1 MTWVDVDMDG
11 DKAKLPVPTKGKE
24 VTLQLAPP
32 LDADPGVYPLAM
44 QIQSGEHQK
53 SLPLLLEVRYDD
65 APSTEIDEAHRSFQL
80 DPDKDTTLTLTITN
94 HANQTREFLSRVEG
108 VNPDWFRF
116 ADEDRRVSVGPKKER
131 GMKIFVDLPENPK
144 IRAGVYAFDILTMD
158 FTENLKRTSR
168 TAIMEVT
175 RSGEYSAKLTP
186 GKVNHEERSADYTLQ
201 VTNESNAPLQPKIRF
216 ADDPAPNAHLKLKLN
231 EALPPVAPGET
242 KNIDFSVLLDE
253 KWTVEE
259 RMVNFTL
266 VTEGTFQIRGKEE
279 PIDRVDKRLGPQSVI
294 WKQLGP
300 ALSISV
306 APSSLSVAPGDS
318 PVLKLKIKNNS
329 DKSHEVRLTFAGDGS
344 DWFMPPSEPVKV
356 GVHGE
361 QAVEIPLKVPP
372 ERDRALAGNYA
383 LRSRLHLRRTRRRRP
398 IHR

>member
-1 MTWVDVDMDG
+1 MVD
-11 DKAKLPVPTKGKE
+11 
-24 VTLQLAPP
+24 
-32 LDADPGVYPLAM
+32 
-44 QIQSGEHQK
+44 
-53 SLPLLLEVRYDD
+53 R
-65 APSTEIDEAHRSFQL
+65 
-80 DPDKDTTLTLTITN
+80 
-94 HANQTREFLSRVEG
+94 
-108 VNPDWFRF
+108 
-116 ADEDRRVSVGPKKER
+116 
-131 GMKIFVDLPENPK
+131 
-144 IRAGVYAFDILTMD
+144 
-158 FTENLKRTSR
+158 
-168 TAIMEVT
+168 
-175 RSGEYSAKLTP
+175 
-186 GKVNHEERSADYTLQ
+186 
-201 VTNESNAPLQPKIRF
+201 
-216 ADDPAPNAHLKLKLN
+216 
-231 EALPPVAPGET
+231 
-242 KNIDFSVLLDE
+242 
-253 KWTVEE
+253 
-259 RMVNFTL
+259 TL

-383 LRSRLHLRRTRRRRP
+383 LKVQAASQTGPAGEGRYTGDNDRATPWRGDDNPGIARNSRRSDGRVSAPLQKRH
-398 IHR
+398 